1 MIKGRLF
8 TFGCSMTKYHYP
20 TWADI
25 LGKNWE
31 YFENWGRGGAGN
43 QFIFNS
49 IIECDQHNRFNE
61 SDTVLILWSA
71 LSRYDYYQF
80 GQWLHESSV
89 FPDKFEKMKYNC
101 PDGQEMFTYAWAC
114 AVHQYLK
121 SKNVK
126 FKSMRWVEWDSDSPV
141 VNCYRDT
148 YNEIEKIDLEFNLT
162 RYPIRVERKNAIEQ
176 REISLYDREQREISL
191 YKRIAGPDWPSLQEI
206 LSSQYKIND
215 TFVSQEIDEF
225 LKVIASERTRIEK
238 KLIEI
243 GDVDK
248 HPLPLQHLKAAKK
261 ICPTVE
267 IGSEI
272 QEWAQSIETSLLA
285 GKSYDFCPV
294 DPKQRL

>member
-8 TFGCSMTKYHYP
+8 TFGCSMTKYYYP

-25 LGKNWE
+25 LGKHWE
-31 YFENWGRGGAGN
+31 YFENWAEPGGGN

-80 GQWLHESSV
+80 GQWSHV
-89 FPDKFEKMKYNC
+89 HNAFPDKFEKVQYNC
-101 PDGQEMFTYAWAC
+101 PDGHEMFTYAAAC
-114 AVHQYLK
+114 AAHQYLK

-126 FKSMRWVEWDSDSPV
+126 FKSMRWVYWDSKSSV

-148 YNEIEKIDLEFNLT
+148 YDQIEQINFDFNFIS
-162 RYPIRVERKNAIEQ
+162 YPIRVERKNAIEQ
-176 REISLYDREQREISL
+176 REISLY
-191 YKRIAGPDWPSLQEI
+191 KRLAGPDWPGLQEI
-206 LSSQYKIND
+206 LSEQYTVNND
-215 TFVSQEIDEF
+215 FIAQEINEF
-225 LKVIASERTRIEK
+225 LDRLELENKQIEK
-238 KLIEI
+238 KLIASGGI
-243 GDVDK
+243 DR
-248 HPLPLQHLKAAKK
+248 HPLPSKHLAAAKK

-267 IGSEI
+267 ISSVTQKWIQDIEI
-272 QEWAQSIETSLLA
+272 KLLE
-285 GKSYDFCPV
+285 GKSYDFYPS

>member
-25 LGKNWE
+25 LGKHWE
-31 YFENWGRGGAGN
+31 YFENWGAPGAGN

-61 SDTVLILWSA
+61 SDTVLILWSSMA
-71 LSRYDYYQF
+71 RYDFYQF
-80 GQWLHESSV
+80 GHWSHV
-89 FPDKFEKMKYNC
+89 GNAFPDKFGKVQFNC
-101 PDGQEMFTYAWAC
+101 PDGYKMFTYAVVC
-114 AVHQYLK
+114 ATHQYLT

-126 FKSMRWVEWDSDSPV
+126 FKSMRWLEWDSDSPI

-148 YNEIEKIDLEFNLT
+148 HDQVEEISFDLNSKY
-162 RYPIRVERKNAIEQ
+162 YPTQTLNSDLNSKQ
-176 REISLYDREQREISL
+176 REIVLYERL
-191 YKRIAGPDWPSLQEI
+191 AGPDWPSLQEI
-206 LSSQYKIND
+206 LSGQYKTNNNFI
-215 TFVSQEIDEF
+215 SQEINEF
-225 LKVIASERTRIEK
+225 LEHIGLENKRIEK
-238 KLIEI
+238 KLIELGNI
-243 GDVDK
+243 DK
-248 HPLPLQHLKAAKK
+248 HPLPLKHLEAAKK

-272 QEWAQSIETSLLA
+272 QEWAQSIETSLLT
-285 GKSYDFCPV
+285 GKSYDFCPA